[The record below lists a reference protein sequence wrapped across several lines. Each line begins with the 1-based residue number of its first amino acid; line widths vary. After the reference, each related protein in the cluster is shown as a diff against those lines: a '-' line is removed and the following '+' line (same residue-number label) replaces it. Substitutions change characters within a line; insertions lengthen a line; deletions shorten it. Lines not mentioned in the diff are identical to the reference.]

1 VPGDNFIENFKLLR
15 VLFNAKS
22 KTNTRSTAL
31 RKVLRRV
38 GKVEIVTGMEKA
50 QWTLFQAM

>member
-1 VPGDNFIENFKLLR
+1 MPGDNFIENFKLLR